1 MIQNKKDLINKDG
14 NIKINGILIKKAL
27 SLGTR
32 FNPNFKDPFHAPL
45 GTKPQSRGLTQGNIL
60 QLAT

>member
-1 MIQNKKDLINKDG
+1 LINKDG

-32 FNPNFKDPFHAPL
+32 FNPNFKDPFHAPS

-60 QLAT
+60 